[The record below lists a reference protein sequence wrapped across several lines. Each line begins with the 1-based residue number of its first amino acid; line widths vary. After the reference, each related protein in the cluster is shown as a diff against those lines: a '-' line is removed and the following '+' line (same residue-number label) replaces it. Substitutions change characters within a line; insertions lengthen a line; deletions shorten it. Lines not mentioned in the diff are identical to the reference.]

1 MDGSELL
8 TMPEAAMVAHVTVR
22 DVNRVIDE
30 RIVPER
36 FYTLDG
42 GRRLRAMACPLVGFW
57 FHAAKRITA
66 EERALLI
73 HRLSERMEEGT
84 PCSPPA
90 DWIVQD
96 GFLTVD
102 LKEFAVSAWA
112 RHAELAAARAIV
124 VEDPE
129 ILSGTPVI
137 RGTRVPVHDVG
148 ACVASGMAMEEIRES
163 YSSLDD
169 RTIALAA
176 VYAEAI
182 PPRGRPRGSFMLPP
196 GARLISHHV
205 FPRRGSARQDDGHA
219 VSVEAGMV
227 KAGMA
232 KAGMVKD
239 RPPG

>member
-1 MDGSELL
+1 MMDGSELL
-8 TMPEAAMVAHVTVR
+8 TMPEAAMVASVSVR

-66 EERALLI
+66 EERGLLI
-73 HRLSERMEEGT
+73 QRLSERMGEGT
-84 PCSPPA
+84 LCSAPG
-90 DWIVQD
+90 DWTVQD

-102 LKEFAVSAWA
+102 LREFAVSAGE

-137 RGTRVPVHDVG
+137 RGTRIPVHDVG
-148 ACVASGMAMEEIRES
+148 ACVASGMTMEEIRES

-169 RTIALAA
+169 RTIVLAA

-182 PPRGRPRGSFMLPP
+182 PPRGRPRGPFVLPP
-196 GARLISHHV
+196 GAKLISRHV
-205 FPRRGSARQDDGHA
+205 FPRRGVTRQDDGHA
-219 VSVEAGMV
+219 VLVEAS
-227 KAGMA
+227 
-232 KAGMVKD
+232 MVKD
-239 RPPG
+239 RPSG